1 MRCPQQ
7 VAAAIRLLEEQGFE
21 AYAVGGCVRDSLLGL
36 VPHDW
41 DICTAALTEEM
52 KTVFA
57 GFRLIETGI
66 AHGTLTVL
74 LDGLPLEITTY
85 RVDGPYS
92 DHRRPDGVR
101 FTSCLGDDLA
111 RRDFTVNAMAW
122 HPERGLRDPFG
133 GKADLENRLLRAVGE
148 PRRRFEE
155 DALRLMRALRFAG
168 TYDLRIVPETAAALH
183 EKREGLR
190 FVAAER
196 LRAELDR
203 FLVTA
208 GVDRML
214 TEYPDILAVFLPF
227 IAPMVGFEQHSVYH
241 HLDVWRH
248 TAACVAAAIPD
259 RDVRLALLLHDAG
272 KPSRFTLDEEG
283 HGHFYGH
290 APASASIAEETLR
303 ALKYDRKTR
312 ESIVRLVRYHD
323 TPIPAEPPAV
333 KRWLC
338 RFGEEEFRLLIE
350 IKRGDAKGHAPSVV
364 SASLAAVDALE
375 ECLDTVIAEGAC
387 FSVRDL
393 AVDGNDVMA
402 CGVPAGPLVG
412 KALARLTEEVI
423 EGRLPNERE
432 TLLEFLRG
440 NAGTSEKP

>member
-168 TYDLRIVPETAAALH
+168 AYDLRIVPETAAALH

-214 TEYPDILAVFLPF
+214 TEYPDILAVFLT
-227 IAPMVGFEQHSVYH
+227 IITPMVGFEQHSVYQK
-241 HLDVWRH
+241 LDVLRH
-248 TAACVAAAIPD
+248 TAAMVAAA
-259 RDVRLALLLHDAG
+259 
-272 KPSRFTLDEEG
+272 KPSRFTLDEEVQ
-283 HGHFYGH
+283 GHFYVH

-303 ALKYDRKTR
+303 TLKYDRKTR

-375 ECLDTVIAEGAC
+375 QCLDTVIAEGAC

-393 AVDGNDVMA
+393 AVDGNDAMA
-402 CGVPAGPLVG
+402 CGVPAGPPVG

>member
-133 GKADLENRLLRAVGE
+133 GKADVENRLLRAVGE

-168 TYDLRIVPETAAALH
+168 AYDLRIVPETAAALH

-214 TEYPDILAVFLPF
+214 TEYPEI
-227 IAPMVGFEQHSVYH
+227 G
-241 HLDVWRH
+241 
-248 TAACVAAAIPD
+248 
-259 RDVRLALLLHDAG
+259 
-272 KPSRFTLDEEG
+272 
-283 HGHFYGH
+283 
-290 APASASIAEETLR
+290 R
-303 ALKYDRKTR
+303 AH
-312 ESIVRLVRYHD
+312 V
-323 TPIPAEPPAV
+323 
-333 KRWLC
+333 
-338 RFGEEEFRLLIE
+338 
-350 IKRGDAKGHAPSVV
+350 
-364 SASLAAVDALE
+364 
-375 ECLDTVIAEGAC
+375 
-387 FSVRDL
+387 
-393 AVDGNDVMA
+393 
-402 CGVPAGPLVG
+402 
-412 KALARLTEEVI
+412 
-423 EGRLPNERE
+423 
-432 TLLEFLRG
+432 
-440 NAGTSEKP
+440 